1 MGLNISSPLI
11 LDIAAFKV
19 FDADGSGTTSLSE
32 LKEILE
38 KFGQKLTQQELDAV
52 MAEIDSDGGA
62 YMTLPCL
69 TFYHSSCRLCKL

>member
-52 MAEIDSDGGA
+52 MAEIDSDGGE
-62 YMTLPCL
+62 YLTLSWFG
-69 TFYHSSCRLCKL
+69 FYHFSFCL